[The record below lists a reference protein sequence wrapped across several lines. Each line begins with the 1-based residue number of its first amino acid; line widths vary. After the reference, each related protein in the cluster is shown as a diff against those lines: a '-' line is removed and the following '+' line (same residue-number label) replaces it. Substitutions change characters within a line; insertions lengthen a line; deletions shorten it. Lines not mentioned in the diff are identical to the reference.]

1 MIDGIIAQLRSFD
14 DATLRR
20 DIGGDAKKIAE
31 LVETYF
37 HCG

>member
-1 MIDGIIAQLRSFD
+1 MIDGIIAQLRSFHD
-14 DATLRR
+14 ETLRQ
-20 DIGGDAKKIAE
+20 DIQDKPEEIKQ